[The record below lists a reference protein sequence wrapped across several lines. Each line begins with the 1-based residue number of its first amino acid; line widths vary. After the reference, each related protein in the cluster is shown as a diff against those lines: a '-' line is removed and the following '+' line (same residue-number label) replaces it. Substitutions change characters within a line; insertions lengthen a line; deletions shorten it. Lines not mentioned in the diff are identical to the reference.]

1 MVYLHFPT
9 NLTEEEIVLQNKYA
23 KLRKK
28 KRALVAMKTPVRP
41 EPEPIHQAVKR
52 PSEAKDA
59 KEYAKKLIRSGAIRS
74 IERKGDHKDKTTF
87 KRSKGLERKLTVSDR
102 ALSGYQ
108 PFSAAHP
115 EDEPPVPIPPPERPQ
130 EFRPGARPKT
140 LYDSFISARDKEERS
155 ASHTPSSA
163 ERPRQGNT
171 VYVRGFGVS
180 EQLLKRLFTKCG
192 TIVNI
197 AMEIEK
203 NCGFLTFDKMEC
215 AERAIAEL
223 NEQTVEGVQLQVS
236 YARRQ
241 PRVEPINDAP
251 TSSAWSTIAASHSQ
265 KGLHN
270 KHERNAVTYDDQ
282 FF

>member
-9 NLTEEEIVLQNKYA
+9 NLTEEEMVLQNKYA

-28 KRALVAMKTPVRP
+28 KKALLALKTPRQ
-41 EPEPIHQAVKR
+41 EPEPIHPVKR

-74 IERKGDHKDKTTF
+74 IEKKEDHKEKTTF
-87 KRSKGLERKLTVSDR
+87 KRSKGLERKLSGSDR

-108 PFSAAHP
+108 PFSATHP
-115 EDEPPVPIPPPERPQ
+115 EEETPPLPPAERDK
-130 EFRPGARPKT
+130 EFRPGNKIKT

-155 ASHTPSSA
+155 ASRDAVSDK
-163 ERPRQGNT
+163 PRQGNT
-171 VYVRGFGVS
+171 VYVRGFGVN
-180 EQLLKRLFTKCG
+180 EQLLKRAFQKFG
-192 TIVNI
+192 TVVNI
-197 AMEIEK
+197 SMEIEK
-203 NCGFLTFDKMEC
+203 NCGFLTFDKVEC
-215 AERAIAEL
+215 AERSIAQM
-223 NEQTVEGVQLQVS
+223 NGAAVEGVQLQVS

-241 PRVEPINDAP
+241 PKIEPINDAS

-270 KHERNAVTYDDQ
+270 RDKREVVTYDDD
-282 FF
+282 FLG